1 VRKKPNPT
9 RLSVRFHS
17 RREKCKTRAQGIY
30 SVVCYE
36 LLLLAR
42 RESIARSARS
52 RRASIMCPP
61 RILMAGY
68 CRVAMEQWSIGASTE
83 EQRMFG
89 ARSLMLRRVEV
100 GAVTM
105 AGMGSEGI

>member
-1 VRKKPNPT
+1 
-9 RLSVRFHS
+9 
-17 RREKCKTRAQGIY
+17 
-30 SVVCYE
+30 
-36 LLLLAR
+36 
-42 RESIARSARS
+42 
-52 RRASIMCPP
+52 MCPP